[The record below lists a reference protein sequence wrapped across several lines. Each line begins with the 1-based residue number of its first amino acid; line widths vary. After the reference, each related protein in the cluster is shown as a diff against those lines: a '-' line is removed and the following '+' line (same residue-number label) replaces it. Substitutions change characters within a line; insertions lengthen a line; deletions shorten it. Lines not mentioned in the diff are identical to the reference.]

1 MSYQW
6 FSNTENNNTSGSLIN
21 GATGISYIPPTTT
34 TGTRYYYVVVTN
46 TNNSAS
52 GTKTATTTS
61 NTAEVT
67 VQQATSVE
75 IADASPAR
83 VYPNPTAG
91 AVTLQF
97 ETAGEYVI
105 TITDITGKILLRQT
119 ASDQTVRLYISH
131 FPVGAYLLTIDDGKR
146 QSVVRVV
153 KE

>member
-1 MSYQW
+1 MQAQR
-6 FSNTENNNTSGSLIN
+6 N
-21 GATGISYIPPTTT
+21 GK
-34 TGTRYYYVVVTN
+34 VTN
-46 TNNSAS
+46 AAFFS
-52 GTKTATTTS
+52 
-61 NTAEVT
+61 
-67 VQQATSVE
+67 
-75 IADASPAR
+75 
-83 VYPNPTAG
+83 VYPNPTDG

-131 FPVGAYLLTIDDGKR
+131 FPVGVYLLTIDDGQR